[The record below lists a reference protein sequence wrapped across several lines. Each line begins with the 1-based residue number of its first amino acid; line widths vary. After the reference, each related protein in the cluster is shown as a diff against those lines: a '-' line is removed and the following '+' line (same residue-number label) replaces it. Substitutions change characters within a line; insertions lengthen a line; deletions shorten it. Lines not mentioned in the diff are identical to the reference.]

1 MKDTFNISVKE
12 LLGLALRSEIDSQT
26 VYLKMAERVQNQL
39 LKEKFQI
46 LAFEESKH
54 KVILEKLQE
63 VLFPGEKAQIPEK
76 TDEALLPSVHISP
89 SSSLLDIL
97 YQAMNSEKSAEEFY
111 ANLARRVEEAQR
123 NILEYLSKVEHSHYM
138 MLRSEYTLAQEFED
152 YGEKDIDK
160 VVT

>member
-1 MKDTFNISVKE
+1 MQDLPKVSVKE
-12 LLGLALRSEIDSQT
+12 LLGLAIRSEIDSQT

-54 KVILEKLQE
+54 KTILERLHE
-63 VLFPGEKAQIPEK
+63 VLFPREKTQIPDK
-76 TDEALLPSVHISP
+76 ADEALLPSVHISP

-111 ANLARRVEEAQR
+111 ANLARRVEAAQR
-123 NILEYLSKVEHSHYM
+123 KILEYLSKVEHSHYM